1 MKNNKT
7 SYYLSFLLIITL
19 LITGCGKKIEIKDGS
34 KVAVSTKNGKIT
46 ATEYYNEIKKNNI
59 SELVDM
65 IDHQLFDK
73 KYKQDKEEDESVEKQ
88 ISQIKSS
95 YGSDEATFNSVIKQY
110 FGVNNEDELEA
121 MLRLEYKRNKA
132 VEEYIEKKIKDDEIE
147 KYYEENVTGDIKA
160 SHILIKTSV
169 KSDATSDE
177 KTEAEKKAK
186 EKAEKVIKKLN
197 KGEDFSK
204 LAKQY
209 SDDEGTADKGG
220 DLGYF
225 GLDDMVDGFSKAV
238 KELKKDEYTKEPI
251 KTEYGYHII
260 LKTGE
265 KEKPKLKDAKKEI
278 KEKLREQKLTN
289 DPSLHYQ
296 TLIDIREENKISWN
310 DDELKKQYKELMD
323 QLIKRSS
330 SNNAAQ

>member
-1 MKNNKT
+1 MKNKKM
-7 SYYLSFLLIITL
+7 SYYLSSLLIITL

-34 KVAVSTKNGKIT
+34 KVAVSTKDGKIT

-177 KTEAEKKAK
+177 KQEAEKKAK

-197 KGEDFSK
+197 KGEDFKK

-330 SNNAAQ
+330 NNNTNQ

>member
-1 MKNNKT
+1 MKNKKM
-7 SYYLSFLLIITL
+7 SYYLSSLLIITL

-34 KVAVSTKNGKIT
+34 KVAVSTKDGKIT

-177 KTEAEKKAK
+177 KQEAEKKSK
-186 EKAEKVIKKLN
+186 EKAEKLIKKLN
-197 KGEDFSK
+197 KGEDFKK

-330 SNNAAQ
+330 NNNTNQ

>member
-19 LITGCGKKIEIKDGS
+19 LVTGCGKKIEIKDGS
-34 KVAVSTKNGKIT
+34 KVAVSTKDGKIT
-46 ATEYYNEIKKNNI
+46 ATEYYDEIKKNNI

-73 KYKQDKEEDESVEKQ
+73 KYKKDKEEDESIEKQ
-88 ISQIKSS
+88 ISQIKSN

-110 FGVNNEDELEA
+110 FGVNNEDELEK

-330 SNNAAQ
+330 ANNAAQ

>member
-19 LITGCGKKIEIKDGS
+19 LVTGCGKKIEIKDGS
-34 KVAVSTKNGKIT
+34 KVAVSTKDGKIT
-46 ATEYYNEIKKNNI
+46 ATEYYDEIKKNNI

-73 KYKQDKEEDESVEKQ
+73 KYKKDKEEDESIEKQ
-88 ISQIKSS
+88 ISQIKSN
-95 YGSDEATFNSVIKQY
+95 YGSEEATFNSVIKQY
-110 FGVNNEDELEA
+110 FGVNNEDELEK

-160 SHILIKTSV
+160 SLILIKTSV

-209 SDDEGTADKGG
+209 SDDEGPADKGG

-225 GLDDMVDGFSKAV
+225 GLYDMVDGFSKAV

-330 SNNAAQ
+330 ANNAAQ